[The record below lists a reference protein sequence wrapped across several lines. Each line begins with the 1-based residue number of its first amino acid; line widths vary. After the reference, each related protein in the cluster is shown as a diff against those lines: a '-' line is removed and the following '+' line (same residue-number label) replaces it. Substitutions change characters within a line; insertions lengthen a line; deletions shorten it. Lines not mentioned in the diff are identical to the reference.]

1 MTTQA
6 DCRGCRFFDP
16 SRDTSGLC
24 RRYAPQPERSI
35 ETDEGEYL
43 PHRERNRLMYATT
56 PTTHREAARQ
66 QWRTARPV
74 RRGQINPACL
84 LPPLAKLL
92 AIDAAEEQAVAQ
104 AGASVGDASGPV
116 RLPRPWTAAGKE
128 RARGGRPGP
137 WTDPRMQPAGRP
149 LRSFHI
155 RTALIPAGGDDAKEK
170 FP

>member
-116 RLPRPWTAAGKE
+116 RLPRPWTAAGRT
-128 RARGGRPGP
+128 RARGAGP
-137 WTDPRMQPAGRP
+137 QRFPPATLPCSQR
-149 LRSFHI
+149 
-155 RTALIPAGGDDAKEK
+155 
-170 FP
+170 